1 MERAFVIFVAIL
13 LQTTAAVAQDKGGA
27 GMESPFLALDRK
39 RPEQPARSNDLLSY
53 APGPP
58 ARERSIP
65 DAEAAAACKAL
76 LADASIVTTP
86 HAAISGEGGCGIA
99 APVALE
105 AVLLPDKR
113 RIEIAPAPV
122 MRCDLAARFGAFV
135 RETIAPVT
143 ASLGR
148 KVKRVI
154 TADAYDCR
162 NRNRQADAKPSE
174 HATGAAIDL
183 AAIEFVDGSVMRVTD
198 KARDPTIAIS
208 LRQSACARFSTVL
221 GPGSDGYHEDHVHL
235 DLARRRGGA
244 KICQWALK

>member
-1 MERAFVIFVAIL
+1 MERAIVSLVAIL
-13 LQTTAAVAQDKGGA
+13 LQTVVAGAQDRRVGLV
-27 GMESPFLALDRK
+27 SPFLALDR
-39 RPEQPARSNDLLSY
+39 RLPEPPARPNDLMSY
-53 APGPP
+53 APAPT
-58 ARERSIP
+58 ARDPSLPRA
-65 DAEAAAACKAL
+65 DADATCRAL
-76 LADASIVTTP
+76 LTDASIVTTP

-99 APVALE
+99 APVTLE
-105 AVLLPDKR
+105 AVLLPGER

-135 RETIAPVT
+135 RETIAPAID
-143 ASLGR
+143 ASGR

-162 NRNRQADAKPSE
+162 SRNRQAGAKLSE

-183 AAIEFVDGSVMRVTD
+183 AAIEFADGSLMRVTD
-198 KARDPTIAIS
+198 KTADPTIAES

-221 GPGSDGYHEDHVHL
+221 GPGSDGYHEDHIHL
-235 DLARRRGGA
+235 DLALRRGGA